1 MLKVALLFAIVALL
15 PAVYG
20 LTGITA
26 GNLLGKSFRFVSKNY
41 PGHYMRHRGYQMWLD
56 KYHISNLYSL
66 DSYFDVVPGLAGIG
80 ISLRSKNYP
89 AYYIRHAGYLC
100 YIGKNDGSDLFK
112 KDASWIPKNG
122 LADPYAVSFES
133 VNYRHYYMRHQGYR
147 VKISK
152 YIRTTLYLN
161 DATWYPIYI
170 NEVGK
175 VQEATNDAVEEFTKE
190 EEEAPVEN
198 KDQLAQETD
207 EFEY

>member
-1 MLKVALLFAIVALL
+1 MIKLALLLAIVAVL

-20 LTGITA
+20 LTA
-26 GNLLGKSFRFVSKNY
+26 QNLLGKSFRFVSKNY

-56 KYHISNLYSL
+56 KLQVSNLYSL
-66 DSYFDVVPGLAGIG
+66 DSYFDAVPGLAGVG

-100 YIGKNDGSDLFK
+100 YIGKNDGSALFK

-133 VNYRHYYMRHQGYR
+133 VNYRYYYMRHQGYR
-147 VKISK
+147 VKISH
-152 YIRTTLYLN
+152 YSTADLYKN

-207 EFEY
+207 ELEY

>member
-1 MLKVALLFAIVALL
+1 MIKVALLLAIVAVL

-20 LTGITA
+20 LTA
-26 GNLLGKSFRFVSKNY
+26 QNLLGKSFRFVSKNY

-56 KYHISNLYSL
+56 KLQVSNLYSL
-66 DSYFDVVPGLAGIG
+66 DSYFDAVPGLAGVG

-147 VKISK
+147 VKISH
-152 YIRTTLYLN
+152 YSTATLYLN

-175 VQEATNDAVEEFTKE
+175 VQEAKNDAVEEFTK

>member
-1 MLKVALLFAIVALL
+1 MLKLALLLAIVAVL

-20 LTGITA
+20 VTA
-26 GNLLGKSFRFVSKNY
+26 QNLLGKSFRFVSKNY
-41 PGHYMRHRGYQMWLD
+41 PGHYMRHRSYQMWLD
-56 KYHISNLYSL
+56 KFNTSNLYRL
-66 DSYFDVVPGLAGIG
+66 DSYFDAVPGLAGVG

-89 AYYIRHAGYLC
+89 SHYIRHTGYLC
-100 YIGKNDGSDLFK
+100 YIGKNDGSALFK

-152 YIRTTLYLN
+152 YIDTTLYLN

-190 EEEAPVEN
+190 EEAPVED

-207 EFEY
+207 ELEY

>member
-1 MLKVALLFAIVALL
+1 MIKVALLLAIVAVL

-20 LTGITA
+20 STA
-26 GNLLGKSFRFVSKNY
+26 QNLVGKSFRFVSKNY
-41 PGHYMRHRGYQMWLD
+41 PGYYMRHRSYQMWLD
-56 KYHISNLYSL
+56 IFQVSNLYSL
-66 DSYFDVVPGLAGIG
+66 DSYFDVVPGLAGVG

-147 VKISK
+147 VRISH
-152 YIRTTLYLN
+152 YSHTTLYLN

-190 EEEAPVEN
+190 EEAPVEN